1 MKKLIISLLA
11 AALLFTAC
19 IISVRTN
26 KEKSST
32 INVKPDYSTP
42 WKWRPLKAEEL
53 FEFTKL
59 YTDEYAELFEKNN
72 LSQDFEIQ
80 YACIRENKIYIYTV
94 NNRLLRFEFSDNTW
108 QLQKNFTG
116 GYTGNLDS
124 VNDEMEHRLTGDELY
139 ELYLELNNTEKLYDG
154 YQSGNYYIL
163 YSYDYVYYVKR
174 EKEEYIIVHRGNS
187 DWAETHNIY
196 TDEGLVPEMQYTV
209 NYNCLQNDES
219 KGEAYNIAIDA
230 YNEYIAQIAGETLE
244 WFNNDNRGLTSP
256 FLYVYL
262 RDLHDDGIPEIIVK
276 SDPIYPYQVFSYVK
290 NTVVE
295 LAGPKSN
302 NMHGG
307 CYLLENGMYGS
318 RHHSTGWVDSFVAY
332 NKDGTQTIEHFF
344 SNDIDEFS
352 YEKYT
357 VDSAAQRYDTIEED
371 VYRIVFE
378 NTEEGKQQF
387 YDMYAPYAEA
397 LEHRMNLGESYY
409 PFDVDTTY
417 NYSPYVTEELEQ
429 DG

>member
-1 MKKLIISLLA
+1 MKKLLVLLMISVV
-11 AALLFTAC
+11 
-19 IISVRTN
+19 IISVCIN
-26 KEKSST
+26 IPDLFKSTTDENSDT

-80 YACIRENKIYIYTV
+80 YACIRENEIYIYTV
-94 NNRLLRFEFSDNTW
+94 NNRLLRFEFSDNMW

-187 DWAETHNIY
+187 DWAETNNIY
-196 TDEGLVPEMQYTV
+196 TDEGLMPEMQYTV
-209 NYNCLQNDES
+209 NYNCLPNDES
-219 KGEAYNIAIDA
+219 KSKVYNDAINA
-230 YNEYIAQIAGETLE
+230 YNEYIAQMAGETLE
-244 WFNNDNRGLTSP
+244 WFSDDNRGLSSP

-290 NTVVE
+290 NTVVD

-307 CYLLENGMYGS
+307 CYLLENGMYAS
-318 RHHSTGWVDSFVAY
+318 QHTTTGWFNSFVTY
-332 NKDGTQTIEHFF
+332 NSNGTETIEY
-344 SNDIDEFS
+344 FS
-352 YEKYT
+352 YYGTYSYKKEISG
-357 VDSAAQRYDTIEED
+357 VEIEYIE
-371 VYRIVFE
+371 FE

-397 LEHRMNLGESYY
+397 LEHHMNLGESYA

-429 DG
+429 NG

>member
-26 KEKSST
+26 KEKSSI
-32 INVKPDYSTP
+32 INVKPHYSTP

-80 YACIRENKIYIYTV
+80 YACIRENEIYIYTV
-94 NNRLLRFEFSDNTW
+94 NNGLLRFEFSDNMW

-174 EKEEYIIVHRGNS
+174 EKEEYIIVYRGNS

-196 TDEGLVPEMQYTV
+196 TDEGLMPEMQYTV
-209 NYNCLQNDES
+209 NYNCLPNDES
-219 KGEAYNIAIDA
+219 KGNAYNAAIDA
-230 YNEYIAQIAGETLE
+230 YNEFLAQKAEENLE
-244 WFNNDNRGLTSP
+244 WVNSIEYVFGVPVP
-256 FLYVYL
+256 FVYL
-262 RDLHDDGIPEIIVK
+262 KDLNDDGILEMILYSEAVGGT
-276 SDPIYPYQVFSYVK
+276 IYPPNIYTYRDDKIIALV
-290 NTVVE
+290 
-295 LAGPKSN
+295 GPMSN
-302 NMHGG
+302 GMHGG
-307 CYLLENGMYGS
+307 VYMLENGIYFSNHISVGV
-318 RHHSTGWVDSFVAY
+318 TTYFVTY
-332 NKDGTQTIEHFF
+332 NKDGTQTIEEFF
-344 SNDIDEFS
+344 TDTIEVFK
-352 YEKYT
+352 YQRYT
-357 VDSAAQRYDTIEED
+357 VDSMEEWRDNIED
-371 VYRIVFE
+371 YYIL
-378 NTEEGKQQF
+378 EGKQH
-387 YDMYAPYAEA
+387 YDDMYAPYIGVK
-397 LEHRMNLGESYY
+397 EHPMDLGERYC
-409 PFDVDTTY
+409 PFNADTTY
-417 NYSPYVTEELEQ
+417 NYSPYVTEELKQ
-429 DG
+429 NG

>member
-1 MKKLIISLLA
+1 M
-11 AALLFTAC
+11 
-19 IISVRTN
+19 
-26 KEKSST
+26 
-32 INVKPDYSTP
+32 
-42 WKWRPLKAEEL
+42 
-53 FEFTKL
+53 
-59 YTDEYAELFEKNN
+59 
-72 LSQDFEIQ
+72 
-80 YACIRENKIYIYTV
+80 
-94 NNRLLRFEFSDNTW
+94 W

-174 EKEEYIIVHRGNS
+174 EKEEYTIVHRGNS

-196 TDEGLVPEMQYTV
+196 TDEGLMPEMQYTV
-209 NYNCLQNDES
+209 NYNCLPNDES
-219 KGEAYNIAIDA
+219 KGESYNTAIDA
-230 YNEYIAQIAGETLE
+230 YNEFLAQIAGETLE
-244 WFNNDNRGLTSP
+244 WFNDDNRGLTSP

-262 RDLHDDGIPEIIVK
+262 RDLNGDGIPEIIVK

-290 NTVVE
+290 NTVVD

-307 CYLLENGMYGS
+307 CYLLENGMYAS
-318 RHHSTGWVDSFVAY
+318 QHTTTGWFNSFVTY
-332 NKDGTQTIEHFF
+332 NSNGTETIEY
-344 SNDIDEFS
+344 FS
-352 YEKYT
+352 YYGTYSYKKEISG
-357 VDSAAQRYDTIEED
+357 VEIEYIE
-371 VYRIVFE
+371 FE

-397 LEHRMNLGESYY
+397 LEHRMDLGESYA

-429 DG
+429 NG